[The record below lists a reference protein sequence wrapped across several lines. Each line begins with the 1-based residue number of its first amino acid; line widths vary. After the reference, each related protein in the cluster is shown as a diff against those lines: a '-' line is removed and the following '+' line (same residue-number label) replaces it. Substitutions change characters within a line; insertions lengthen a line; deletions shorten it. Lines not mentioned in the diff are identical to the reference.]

1 MANSKETLIGEVT
14 HFFGHIKVAVLKLTK
29 PLSIGDEIKVQGGT
43 VEFTQKVKSME
54 IDNQKI
60 EKAKKG
66 QSVGLKVSE
75 KVRPGYKVFK
85 I

>member
-1 MANSKETLIGEVT
+1 MANSKEILIGEVT
-14 HFFGHIKVAVLKLTK
+14 HFFGKIGVAVLKLTK
-29 PLSIGDEIKVQGGT
+29 PLAVGDEIKIQGGET
-43 VEFTQKVKSME
+43 EFTQKVKSME
-54 IDNQKI
+54 IDHQKI

-66 QSVGLKVSE
+66 QSIGLKVEE